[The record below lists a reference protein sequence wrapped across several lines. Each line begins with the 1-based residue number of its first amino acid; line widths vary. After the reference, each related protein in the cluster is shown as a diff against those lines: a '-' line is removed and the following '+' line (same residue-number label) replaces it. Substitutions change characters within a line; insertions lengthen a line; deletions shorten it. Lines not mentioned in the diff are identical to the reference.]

1 MLASG
6 LFQVKYLYAEHI
18 YDWAAEQL
26 SYYISFMGA
35 CRAWHLLIFLPCKL
49 TLLSCLPI

>member
-49 TLLSCLPI
+49 TLPSCLPI